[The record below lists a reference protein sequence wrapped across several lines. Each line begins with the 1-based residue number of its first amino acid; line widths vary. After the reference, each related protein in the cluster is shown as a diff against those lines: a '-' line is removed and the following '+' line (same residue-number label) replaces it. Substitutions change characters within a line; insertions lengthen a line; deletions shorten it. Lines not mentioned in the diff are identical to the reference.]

1 MPTNDAFDMAWAAS
15 KDEEVH
21 KSILGNINDKLKR
34 FNAFREEMRQSR
46 DERETRKLGEALQ
59 GRRFAQM
66 LGEGQKRDREAE
78 ERGISREELERERQL
93 EEEVVNQIRGN
104 TDNQVFNPD
113 SIQNSVDAL
122 PLQDPFANPFSN
134 PNAFAI
140 KEPRKDVPAE
150 YITPIVKA
158 EPPQEKPDI
167 GIDVVEGDDLSLL
180 PASLFPRNTP
190 GGDNMSLLP
199 SGWNSD

>member
-1 MPTNDAFDMAWAAS
+1 MPTNDAFDMAWVAS

-21 KSILGNINDKLKR
+21 KGIMSHLRRSLKGNLAGKGERDKKR
-34 FNAFREEMRQSR
+34 MEAMRRGMALTATMDANRQ
-46 DERETRKLGEALQ
+46 KLQEA
-59 GRRFAQM
+59 
-66 LGEGQKRDREAE
+66 RDRGVDFDEVDE
-78 ERGISREELERERQL
+78 SERLMN
-93 EEEVVNQIRGN
+93 EVIDQIRGN
-104 TDNQVFNPD
+104 AHNQVFAD
-113 SIQNSVDAL
+113 DDDGIQNSVDAL
-122 PLQDPFANPFSN
+122 PLENPFANPFSN

>member
-15 KDEEVH
+15 KDEEIH
-21 KSILGNINDKLKR
+21 KGIMDSLRRIRDSHKMGKLRRDQKRMEAMQRGLDLTHTINDNR
-34 FNAFREEMRQSR
+34 RQM
-46 DERETRKLGEALQ
+46 E
-59 GRRFAQM
+59 
-66 LGEGQKRDREAE
+66 EAE
-78 ERGISREELERERQL
+78 AMGVDFDEVDNSRRL
-93 EEEVVNQIRGN
+93 EEEVVQAVRNRGN
-104 TDNQVFNPD
+104 TDDDVFNM
-113 SIQNSVDAL
+113 SADAL
-122 PLQDPFANPFSN
+122 PLEDPFANPFSN

>member
-1 MPTNDAFDMAWAAS
+1 MPTNDPFDMAWAAS
-15 KDEEVH
+15 KDEAVH
-21 KSILGNINDKLKR
+21 KGIMDALERI
-34 FNAFREEMRQSR
+34 R
-46 DERETRKLGEALQ
+46 DSHRKGVA
-59 GRRFAQM
+59 RRD
-66 LGEGQKRDREAE
+66 QKRLEAMRRGMALTANMDANRQKLQEAQDRGVGFDEVDE
-78 ERGISREELERERQL
+78 SERLMN
-93 EEEVVNQIRGN
+93 EVIDQIRGN
-104 TDNQVFNPD
+104 THNQVFAD
-113 SIQNSVDAL
+113 DDDGIQNSVDAL
-122 PLQDPFANPFSN
+122 PLENPFANPFSN

>member
-21 KSILGNINDKLKR
+21 KGIMSHLRRTLKDHK
-34 FNAFREEMRQSR
+34 AGKGKR
-46 DERETRKLGEALQ
+46 DEKRMEAMRRGMALTATMDANRRQLQ
-59 GRRFAQM
+59 EAQDMGVEFDELDDSRR
-66 LGEGQKRDREAE
+66 
-78 ERGISREELERERQL
+78 L
-93 EEEVVNQIRGN
+93 EEEVVQAIRNRGN
-104 TDNQVFNPD
+104 TDDQVFQM
-113 SIQNSVDAL
+113 SADAL
-122 PLQDPFANPFSN
+122 PLENPFANPFSN

>member
-1 MPTNDAFDMAWAAS
+1 MPTNDAFDLAWLAS
-15 KDEEVH
+15 KDEQVH
-21 KSILGNINDKLKR
+21 KGIIDSLRRIRDSHKMGKLRRDQKRMEAMQRGLDLTHTINDNR
-34 FNAFREEMRQSR
+34 RQL
-46 DERETRKLGEALQ
+46 E
-59 GRRFAQM
+59 
-66 LGEGQKRDREAE
+66 EAE
-78 ERGISREELERERQL
+78 AMGVDFYDLDDSRRL
-93 EEEVVNQIRGN
+93 EEEVVQAIRNRGN
-104 TDNQVFNPD
+104 TDDDVFQM
-113 SIQNSVDAL
+113 SADAL
-122 PLQDPFANPFSN
+122 PLEDPFANPFSN

-140 KEPRKDVPAE
+140 KEPRKDVPTE

>member
-21 KSILGNINDKLKR
+21 KGIFDRL
-34 FNAFREEMRQSR
+34 NAFREEMRQSR

-104 TDNQVFNPD
+104 THNQVFAND
-113 SIQNSVDAL
+113 DDGIQNSVDAL
-122 PLQDPFANPFSN
+122 PLENPFANPFSN

>member
-1 MPTNDAFDMAWAAS
+1 MPTNDVFDMAWAAS

-21 KSILGNINDKLKR
+21 KGIFDRL
-34 FNAFREEMRQSR
+34 NAFRTEMKQSR
-46 DERETRKLGEALQ
+46 ERRETDKLGEALR

-104 TDNQVFNPD
+104 THNQVFAD
-113 SIQNSVDAL
+113 DDDGIQNSVDAL
-122 PLQDPFANPFSN
+122 PLENPFANPFSN

>member
-15 KDEEVH
+15 KDEDVH
-21 KSILGNINDKLKR
+21 KGIMDSLRRIRDSHKMGKLRRDQKRMEAMQRGLDLTHTINDNR
-34 FNAFREEMRQSR
+34 RQL
-46 DERETRKLGEALQ
+46 E
-59 GRRFAQM
+59 
-66 LGEGQKRDREAE
+66 EAE
-78 ERGISREELERERQL
+78 AMGVDFYDLDDSRRL
-93 EEEVVNQIRGN
+93 EEEVVQAIRNRGN
-104 TDNQVFNPD
+104 THNQVFAD
-113 SIQNSVDAL
+113 DDDGIQNSVDAL
-122 PLQDPFANPFSN
+122 PLENPFANPFSN

>member
-21 KSILGNINDKLKR
+21 KGIMDSLRRIRDSHKMGKLRRDQKRMEAMQRGLDLTHTINDNR
-34 FNAFREEMRQSR
+34 RQM
-46 DERETRKLGEALQ
+46 E
-59 GRRFAQM
+59 
-66 LGEGQKRDREAE
+66 EAE
-78 ERGISREELERERQL
+78 AMGVDFDEVDNSRRL
-93 EEEVVNQIRGN
+93 EEEVVQAVRNGGN
-104 TDNQVFNPD
+104 TDDDVFNM
-113 SIQNSVDAL
+113 SADAL
-122 PLQDPFANPFSN
+122 PLEDPFANPFSN

>member
-1 MPTNDAFDMAWAAS
+1 MGF
-15 KDEEVH
+15 
-21 KSILGNINDKLKR
+21 
-34 FNAFREEMRQSR
+34 
-46 DERETRKLGEALQ
+46 
-59 GRRFAQM
+59 
-66 LGEGQKRDREAE
+66 
-78 ERGISREELERERQL
+78 
-93 EEEVVNQIRGN
+93 
-104 TDNQVFNPD
+104 
-113 SIQNSVDAL
+113 L
-122 PLQDPFANPFSN
+122 PLPL
-134 PNAFAI
+134 
-140 KEPRKDVPAE
+140 PRKDVPTE

>member
-21 KSILGNINDKLKR
+21 KSIFDRL
-34 FNAFREEMRQSR
+34 NAFREEMRQSR

-104 TDNQVFNPD
+104 THNQVFAND
-113 SIQNSVDAL
+113 DDGIQNSVDAL
-122 PLQDPFANPFSN
+122 PLENPFANPFSN

>member
-21 KSILGNINDKLKR
+21 KGIMSHLRRNLLGNKTGKG
-34 FNAFREEMRQSR
+34 ER
-46 DERETRKLGEALQ
+46 DEKRMEAMRRGMALTATMDANRQKLQEAQ
-59 GRRFAQM
+59 
-66 LGEGQKRDREAE
+66 DRGVGFDEVDE
-78 ERGISREELERERQL
+78 SERLMN
-93 EEEVVNQIRGN
+93 EVIDQIRGN
-104 TDNQVFNPD
+104 TDDQVFNPD

-122 PLQDPFANPFSN
+122 PLEDPFANPFSN

>member
-21 KSILGNINDKLKR
+21 KGIMDSLRRIRDSHKMGKLRRDQKRMEAMQRGLDLTHTINDNR
-34 FNAFREEMRQSR
+34 RQM
-46 DERETRKLGEALQ
+46 E
-59 GRRFAQM
+59 
-66 LGEGQKRDREAE
+66 EAE
-78 ERGISREELERERQL
+78 AMGVDFDEVDNSRRL
-93 EEEVVNQIRGN
+93 EEEVVQAVRNRGN
-104 TDNQVFNPD
+104 TDDDVFNM
-113 SIQNSVDAL
+113 SADAL
-122 PLQDPFANPFSN
+122 PLEDPFANPFSN

>member
-1 MPTNDAFDMAWAAS
+1 MPTNDVFDMAWAAS

-21 KSILGNINDKLKR
+21 KGIFDRL
-34 FNAFREEMRQSR
+34 NAFREEMRQSR

-104 TDNQVFNPD
+104 THNQVFAND
-113 SIQNSVDAL
+113 DDGIQNSVDAL
-122 PLQDPFANPFSN
+122 PLENPFANPFSN

>member
-1 MPTNDAFDMAWAAS
+1 MPTNDAFDMAWVAS
-15 KDEEVH
+15 KDEDVH
-21 KSILGNINDKLKR
+21 KGIMDSLRRIRDSHKMGKLR
-34 FNAFREEMRQSR
+34 R
-46 DERETRKLGEALQ
+46 D
-59 GRRFAQM
+59 
-66 LGEGQKRDREAE
+66 QKRMEAMQRGMALTATMDANRQKLQEARDRGVDFDEVDE
-78 ERGISREELERERQL
+78 SERLMN
-93 EEEVVNQIRGN
+93 EVIDQIRGN
-104 TDNQVFNPD
+104 AHNQVFAD
-113 SIQNSVDAL
+113 DDDGIQNSVDAL
-122 PLQDPFANPFSN
+122 PLENPFANPFSN

>member
-15 KDEEVH
+15 KDEDFH
-21 KSILGNINDKLKR
+21 KGIMDNLRRIRDSHKAGKMRRDDKR
-34 FNAFREEMRQSR
+34 MEAMRQGMALTDTMNANRQQLQEAQDMGVDFDEVDDSR
-46 DERETRKLGEALQ
+46 R
-59 GRRFAQM
+59 
-66 LGEGQKRDREAE
+66 
-78 ERGISREELERERQL
+78 L
-93 EEEVVNQIRGN
+93 EEEVVEAIRNRGN
-104 TDNQVFNPD
+104 TDDDVFNM
-113 SIQNSVDAL
+113 SADAL
-122 PLQDPFANPFSN
+122 PLEDPFANPFSN